1 MQNGVRLL
9 VYFSF
14 MPISDIM
21 GRADI
26 ADMLLSYFSSI
37 CHFAINQRTIKFR
50 SVSDSKYLDSITPF
64 SFYKF

>member
-37 CHFAINQRTIKFR
+37 CHFAINQRTG
-50 SVSDSKYLDSITPF
+50 
-64 SFYKF
+64 YKI